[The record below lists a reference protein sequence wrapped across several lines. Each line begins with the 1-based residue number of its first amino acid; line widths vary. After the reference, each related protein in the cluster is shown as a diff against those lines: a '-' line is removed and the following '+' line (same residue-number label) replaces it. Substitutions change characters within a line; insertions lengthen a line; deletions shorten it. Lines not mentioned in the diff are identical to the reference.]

1 MSLDLAMRCAIMLSS
16 HPLRLRSVLLL
27 FAAPLLTFP
36 AFAVTCNVIKHPAPS
51 EAQKALLAGDFPR
64 AESLFR
70 ADLQK
75 TPNDPDSVSGL
86 FHALLRQQKLT
97 DAAALVKTS
106 LAAQPASAAFLT
118 LRGELEFRQGEPWTA
133 EQTALAAYKAD
144 PCNPR
149 TRLLYARVAQTESR
163 DATAKQQFGLA
174 HQFDPEDPEIRLAWI
189 EIQPLSERS
198 SGLEAFL
205 AGPTGED
212 APTVAFLHAAADRW
226 KKLATEPVHAC
237 KLTAGAA
244 PAEVDFI
251 RLAGYA
257 GHTRAVGIELA
268 VNSAN
273 ARLEFAGGE
282 GGLTVYKPLA
292 ERAGLKRIT
301 ENEPPAFPG
310 AKPSYIAVADK
321 LKLGNL
327 EFHDCALKVID
338 AASPTD
344 DGNGT
349 IGFDVFADFLETVD
363 YPMRKLQLATLP
375 PAPQDVAYVPSLHTD
390 VSEDTGAAATHL
402 VDRFIA
408 PDMKDWSQ
416 IYRSGRDL
424 FLPTAINEKLVKL
437 FLLSIS
443 SPETNVTPDIA
454 KELSKT
460 YEKEVGGWGSS
471 PTTKVTYANELT
483 FNFAHFSQ
491 KIANVPTTDTS
502 LATRIS
508 GMAIGGNIGADTYH
522 QLILHLDY
530 RDALVKFEFIPNRG
544 FKYE

>member
-1 MSLDLAMRCAIMLSS
+1 MLLSS
-16 HPLRLRSVLLL
+16 HPLRLRSILFLIAIASLLITPVL
-27 FAAPLLTFP
+27 AI
-36 AFAVTCNVIKHPAPS
+36 TCNVVKHPAPS
-51 EAQKALLAGDFPR
+51 DAQKALLAVDYPR
-64 AESLFR
+64 AETLFR

-75 TPNDPDSVSGL
+75 NPNNPDDVSGL

-97 DAAALVKTS
+97 DAAALIKTS
-106 LAAQPASAAFLT
+106 SATQPASAAFLT

-149 TRLLYARVAQTESR
+149 TRLLYARVAQAESR
-163 DATAKQQFGLA
+163 NATANQQFGLA
-174 HQFDPEDPEIRLAWI
+174 HEFDPQDPEIRLAWLQT
-189 EIQPLSERS
+189 QPLSERAT
-198 SGLEAFL
+198 EMDAFL

-212 APTVAFLHAAADRW
+212 TATVASLHSAADRL
-226 KKLATEPVHAC
+226 KKLASQPVHAC
-237 KLTAGAA
+237 KLASGGA

-257 GHTRAVGIELA
+257 GHTRAVGIELG

-282 GGLTVYKPLA
+282 GGLTIYKPLA

-301 ENEPPAFPG
+301 DNETPAFPG

-338 AASPTD
+338 AASPSD

-363 YPMRKLQLATLP
+363 YPMRKLQLASLP
-375 PAPQDVAYVPSLHTD
+375 PAPQDSAYIPALHTD
-390 VSEDTGAAATHL
+390 SGEDTGAASPHL
-402 VDRFIA
+402 VDRVIA

-416 IYRSGRDL
+416 IYRAGRDL
-424 FLPTAINEKLVKL
+424 FLPTAVNDKLIKL
-437 FLLSIS
+437 FLLAIS

-460 YEKEVGGWGSS
+460 YEKEVGGWGGS

-502 LATRIS
+502 FISRIT
-508 GMAIGGNIGADTYH
+508 GMAIGGNIGVDTYY

>member
-1 MSLDLAMRCAIMLSS
+1 MLFS
-16 HPLRLRSVLLL
+16 HLPRLRTIALLL
-27 FAAPLLTFP
+27 AGTSLVASSAL
-36 AFAVTCNVIKHPAPS
+36 AVTGNVVKHPVSS
-51 EAQKALLAGDFPR
+51 EAQKALLAADYPR
-64 AESLFR
+64 AETLFR

-75 TPNDPDSVSGL
+75 SPNDPEVISGL
-86 FHALLRQQKLT
+86 FHALLRQQKLA
-97 DAAALVKTS
+97 DAANLVKTS
-106 LAAQPASAAFLT
+106 LAAQPASASYLT

-133 EQTALAAYKAD
+133 EQTAVAAYKAD

-149 TRLLYARVAQTESR
+149 TRLLYARVTQAESR
-163 DATAKQQFGLA
+163 NATAKQQFGLA
-174 HQFDPEDPEIRLAWI
+174 HQFDPEDPEIRLAWL
-189 EIQPLSERS
+189 ETLPLAQRTTEMES
-198 SGLEAFL
+198 LL
-205 AGPTGED
+205 ASPTGED
-212 APTVAFLHAAADRW
+212 PATIAFLHALANRW
-226 KKLATEPVHAC
+226 KKLAAEPVHAC
-237 KLTAGAA
+237 KLAAGAA
-244 PAEVDFI
+244 PADIDFI

-257 GHTRAVGIELA
+257 GHTRAVGIELG
-268 VNSAN
+268 VNSAS

-301 ENEPPAFPG
+301 ENETPAFPG

-338 AASPTD
+338 GTGPTD

-363 YPMRKLQLATLP
+363 YPMRKLQLAGLP
-375 PAPQDVAYVPSLHTD
+375 PAPQDSAYIPALHTD
-390 VSEDTGAAATHL
+390 ISEDTGAASPHL
-402 VDRFIA
+402 VDRAIA
-408 PDMKDWSQ
+408 ADMKDWSQ
-416 IYRSGRDL
+416 IYLSGRDL
-424 FLPTAINEKLVKL
+424 LLPTAINEKLIKL

-460 YEKEVGGWGSS
+460 YEKEVGGWGGS
-471 PTTKVTYANELT
+471 PTAKVVYANELT

-502 LATRIS
+502 FITRSS
-508 GMAIGGNIGADTYH
+508 GMAIGGNIGADTFH

>member
-1 MSLDLAMRCAIMLSS
+1 MLFS
-16 HPLRLRSVLLL
+16 HPMRLCTMALFLAGTSLLASRAL
-27 FAAPLLTFP
+27 
-36 AFAVTCNVIKHPAPS
+36 AVTCNVVKHAAPS
-51 EAQKALLAGDFPR
+51 DAQKALLAADYPR
-64 AESLFR
+64 AETLFH
-70 ADLQK
+70 AELQK
-75 TPNDPDSVSGL
+75 NPNNPEAVSGL
-86 FHALLRQQKLT
+86 FHALLRQQKLA
-97 DAAALVKTS
+97 DAANVVKTS
-106 LAAQPASAAFLT
+106 LAAEPASAAYLT
-118 LRGELEFRQGEPWTA
+118 LRGELEFRQGEPWAA

-149 TRLLYARVAQTESR
+149 TRLLFARVAQAESR
-163 DATAKQQFGLA
+163 NATAKQQFGLA
-174 HQFDPEDPEIRLAWI
+174 HQFDPEDPEIRLAWL
-189 EIQPLSERS
+189 QTLPLDQRATEMDS
-198 SGLEAFL
+198 LL

-212 APTVAFLHAAADRW
+212 QATVAFLHTAADLW
-226 KKLATEPVHAC
+226 KKLASEPVHAC
-237 KLTAGAA
+237 KLASGTA
-244 PAEVDFI
+244 PADIDFI

-257 GHTRAVGIELA
+257 GHTRAVGIELG
-268 VNSAN
+268 VNSAE

-282 GGLTVYKPLA
+282 GGLTLYKPLA

-301 ENEPPAFPG
+301 ENEAPAFPG

-338 AASPTD
+338 GTGPTD

-363 YPMRKLQLATLP
+363 YPMRKLQLASLP
-375 PAPQDVAYVPSLHTD
+375 PAPQDSAYIPALHTD
-390 VSEDTGAAATHL
+390 ISEDTGAASPHL
-402 VDRFIA
+402 LDRVIA

-424 FLPTAINEKLVKL
+424 FLPTAVNDKLIRL
-437 FLLSIS
+437 FLLAIS

-460 YEKEVGGWGSS
+460 YEKEVGGWGGS
-471 PTTKVTYANELT
+471 PTRKVTYANELT

-491 KIANVPTTDTS
+491 KIANVPTADTS
-502 LATRIS
+502 FITRIT